1 MYYEYCRD
9 LFGPQKDV
17 EEVHEFLKNEMK
29 GSFEIVDTIEFEEK
43 NAE

>member
-1 MYYEYCRD
+1 M
-9 LFGPQKDV
+9 LNGPQKDV

-29 GSFEIVDTIEFEEK
+29 GSFEIEDQIEFEEK